1 MEIRFATKEMIPQ
14 IKEIWHRCFG
24 DEEDYM
30 EFYFTHRFT
39 EENMLVCMEDK
50 KPVAMTTF
58 LKAYLVT
65 GEGEIPVHYAYAVAT
80 LPEYRDR
87 GYAKMLLEKGKQHFQ
102 TPIVLEPANESLIYY
117 YEKLGFC
124 MVFCVAERTILPD
137 EIAEAKGEEKGQQEY
152 WLLTVTP
159 DEYVQLRDAYFMGNG
174 YIRWDKDAITYA
186 LLEND
191 YADGYAYKVQHH
203 GREDLLLF
211 REEENAIE
219 VLETTLSEQDLLAVL
234 KRLRIKVPVR
244 VRKSLTAVERE
255 ERVGNDKKE
264 QGYQKEDFGMI
275 TGCDEAE
282 NGYLNLTLE

>member
-14 IKEIWHRCFG
+14 VKEIWRQCFG

-58 LKAYLVT
+58 LKAYLVI
-65 GEGEIPVHYAYAVAT
+65 GEGEIPVHYAYTVAT
-80 LPEYRDR
+80 LPEYRGR
-87 GYAKMLLEKGKQHFQ
+87 GYAKMLLEKGKQHFR
-102 TPIVLEPANESLIYY
+102 TPIVLEPASESLIYY
-117 YEKLGFC
+117 YEKLGFR
-124 MVFCVAERTILPD
+124 MAFYVAERTILPA
-137 EIAEAKGEEKGQQEY
+137 EIAEAKGEEKGKQEY

-159 DEYVQLRDAYFMGNG
+159 DEYVRLRDASFTEIG
-174 YIRWDKDAITYA
+174 YIRWDKDAIAYA

-203 GREDLLLF
+203 GREDILLF

-244 VRKSLTAVERE
+244 VRKSIGAVERE
-255 ERVGNDKKE
+255 KIGNDKKE
-264 QGYQKEDFGMI
+264 PGYQKKDFGMI
-275 TGCDEAE
+275 TGFDEVKS
-282 NGYLNLTLE
+282 GYLNLTLE

>member
-14 IKEIWHRCFG
+14 IKEIWHRGFG

-102 TPIVLEPANESLIYY
+102 TPIVLEPASESLIYY

-124 MVFCVAERTILPD
+124 MAFCVAERTILPD

-159 DEYVQLRDAYFMGNG
+159 DEYVQL
-174 YIRWDKDAITYA
+174 
-186 LLEND
+186 
-191 YADGYAYKVQHH
+191 
-203 GREDLLLF
+203 
-211 REEENAIE
+211 
-219 VLETTLSEQDLLAVL
+219 LSL
-234 KRLRIKVPVR
+234 IH
-244 VRKSLTAVERE
+244 
-255 ERVGNDKKE
+255 
-264 QGYQKEDFGMI
+264 I
-275 TGCDEAE
+275 
-282 NGYLNLTLE
+282 

>member
-14 IKEIWHRCFG
+14 IKEIWHQCFG

-80 LPEYRDR
+80 LPEYRGR

-102 TPIVLEPANESLIYY
+102 TPIVLEPASESLIYY

-124 MVFCVAERTILPD
+124 MAFCVAERTILPD

-174 YIRWDKDAITYA
+174 YIRWDRDAIAYV

-203 GREDLLLF
+203 GREELLLF

-234 KRLRIKVPVR
+234 KRLRIKVLVR
-244 VRKSLTAVERE
+244 VRKSLAAVERE
-255 ERVGNDKKE
+255 ERVGMIKKNRAIR
-264 QGYQKEDFGMI
+264 KKI
-275 TGCDEAE
+275 LA
-282 NGYLNLTLE
+282 

>member
-1 MEIRFATKEMIPQ
+1 MVM
-14 IKEIWHRCFG
+14 
-24 DEEDYM
+24 
-30 EFYFTHRFT
+30 
-39 EENMLVCMEDK
+39 
-50 KPVAMTTF
+50 
-58 LKAYLVT
+58 
-65 GEGEIPVHYAYAVAT
+65 
-80 LPEYRDR
+80 DR
-87 GYAKMLLEKGKQHFQ
+87 
-102 TPIVLEPANESLIYY
+102 
-117 YEKLGFC
+117 EKLTAGAFAESIG
-124 MVFCVAERTILPD
+124 VAQATISHILGPRNKYPSTEVILRLHQRYND
-137 EIAEAKGEEKGQQEY
+137 INLE

-174 YIRWDKDAITYA
+174 YIRWDRDAIAYV

-203 GREDLLLF
+203 GREELLLF

-234 KRLRIKVPVR
+234 KRLRIKVLVR
-244 VRKSLTAVERE
+244 VRKSLAAVERE

-264 QGYQKEDFGMI
+264 SGYQKKDFGMI

>member
-1 MEIRFATKEMIPQ
+1 MA
-14 IKEIWHRCFG
+14 
-24 DEEDYM
+24 
-30 EFYFTHRFT
+30 
-39 EENMLVCMEDK
+39 
-50 KPVAMTTF
+50 
-58 LKAYLVT
+58 
-65 GEGEIPVHYAYAVAT
+65 
-80 LPEYRDR
+80 
-87 GYAKMLLEKGKQHFQ
+87 
-102 TPIVLEPANESLIYY
+102 
-117 YEKLGFC
+117 
-124 MVFCVAERTILPD
+124 FCVAERTILPD

-159 DEYVQLRDAYFMGNG
+159 DEYVQLRDAYFMENG

-244 VRKSLTAVERE
+244 VRKSLAAVERE

-275 TGCDEAE
+275 TGCDEVK